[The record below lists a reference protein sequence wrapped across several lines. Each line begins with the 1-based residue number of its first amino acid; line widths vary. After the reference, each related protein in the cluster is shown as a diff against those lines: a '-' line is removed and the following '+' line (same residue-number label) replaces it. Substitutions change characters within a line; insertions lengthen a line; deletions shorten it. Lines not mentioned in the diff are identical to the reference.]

1 MPFDLD
7 PCVQIYFPSVCIVYG
22 NVGMIKTH
30 CGKRMLKLD
39 LANAMGANEILVE
52 K

>member
-1 MPFDLD
+1 
-7 PCVQIYFPSVCIVYG
+7 VR
-22 NVGMIKTH
+22 MIKTH
-30 CGKRMLKLD
+30 CGKKMLELD

>member
-1 MPFDLD
+1 M
-7 PCVQIYFPSVCIVYG
+7 YFPSVCIVYG
-22 NVGMIKTH
+22 NVEMIKTH
-30 CGKRMLKLD
+30 CEKKMMELD